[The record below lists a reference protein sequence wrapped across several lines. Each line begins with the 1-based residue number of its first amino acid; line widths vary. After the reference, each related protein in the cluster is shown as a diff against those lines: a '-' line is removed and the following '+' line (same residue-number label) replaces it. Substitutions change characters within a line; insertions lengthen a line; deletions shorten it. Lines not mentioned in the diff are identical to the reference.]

1 MGEIIQRLVVHG
13 DDDGAD
19 ALLPMHVQLVNEDG
33 TSYAPSGG
41 GGGASITSAQATT
54 LDAGSDA
61 TAEIDGTVLR
71 LGIPKGE
78 KGDTGET
85 GPQGATGPAGAAGA
99 AGTAAT
105 IQIGTVSTLG
115 AGEQATVT
123 NSGTT
128 SAAILD
134 FGIPQGAAGAT
145 GASGAA
151 GAAGAAGAD
160 GADGVGVASITLTV
174 VDGAVT
180 SGKWTDTGGGSHDI
194 EIESGD

>member
-1 MGEIIQRLVVHG
+1 MGEIIQKLVVHG

-71 LGIPKGE
+71 LGIPRGE

-85 GPQGATGPAGAAGA
+85 GPQGATGP
-99 AGTAAT
+99 
-105 IQIGTVSTLG
+105 Q
-115 AGEQATVT
+115 GEKGEKGDKGDTGDTGPQ
-123 NSGTT
+123 G
-128 SAAILD
+128 
-134 FGIPQGAAGAT
+134 PQGAT
-145 GASGAA
+145 

-174 VDGAVT
+174 TDGAVT